1 MWRGRDGSDNVPR
14 NIGATVM
21 VQSSAEQMRRW
32 NGPAIFSFGFRPFFL
47 FGTLWVVVAMGLWLA
62 VLMGGV
68 NLPTRFD
75 SGSWHAHEF
84 LFGYLGAV
92 LAGFL
97 LTAVPNWTGRLPMV
111 GWRLAGLFALWIA
124 GRIAI
129 LLSGALPPIVAPAI
143 DLAFPIVLSG
153 LILREIIAGKNW
165 RNLIVLALLSVF
177 TLANALFHYEA
188 FVGHY
193 AAQGYGLRLGLAIAL
208 MMIAVIGGRI
218 IPSFT
223 RNWLVREQH
232 AVRPVPPMQR
242 FDKLTLLL
250 SLPILA
256 IWTLAPFLATT
267 GLCLLVFGILHVMR
281 LTRWQG
287 HHTLTEPL
295 VFVLHASYAF
305 IPLGAFALGLDQ
317 FMGNPVT
324 AGAQHLWMAGAI
336 GAMTLAVM
344 TRATLG
350 HTGRELTAGKATV
363 AIFLCVFA
371 AALMRFLTPLH
382 PGLSTLS
389 GVFWLLAFGGFVL
402 VYGPMLLWPK
412 AEHGT

>member
-1 MWRGRDGSDNVPR
+1 M
-14 NIGATVM
+14 AK
-21 VQSSAEQMRRW
+21 SSTEQMRSW
-32 NGPAIFSFGFRPFFL
+32 KGPAIFSFGFRPFFL
-47 FGTLWVVVAMGLWLA
+47 FGAIWVVAAMGLWLA
-62 VLMGGV
+62 VQMGEID
-68 NLPTRFD
+68 LPTRFD
-75 SGSWHAHEF
+75 NGAWHAHEF

-111 GWRLAGLFALWIA
+111 GWRLAGLFALWVG

-129 LLSGALPPIVAPAI
+129 LFSGTLPPLLAPTI
-143 DLAFPIVLSG
+143 DLAFPIVLGG

-165 RNLIVLALLSVF
+165 RNLIVLALLAVF
-177 TLANALFHYEA
+177 TLANALFHYESMI
-188 FVGHY
+188 GDY
-193 AAQGYGLRLGLAIAL
+193 AAQGYGLRLGLATAV

-232 AVRPVPPMQR
+232 PARPAPPMQQ

-256 IWTLAPFLATT
+256 FWTLEPFTVTT
-267 GLCLLVFGILHVMR
+267 GLCLLVFGVLHLIRMI
-281 LTRWQG
+281 RWQG
-287 HHTLTEPL
+287 HHALTEPL
-295 VFVLHASYAF
+295 VFVLHASYGF
-305 IPLGAFALGLDQ
+305 IPLGAFALGLDLIL
-317 FMGNPVT
+317 GNPGT

-350 HTGRELTAGKATV
+350 HSGRELTAGMATV

-371 AALMRFLTPLH
+371 AAFTRFLTPLH
-382 PGLSTLS
+382 PGLSILS
-389 GVFWLLAFGGFVL
+389 GIFWLLAFGGFAL
-402 VYGPMLLWPK
+402 VYGPMLLRPK
-412 AEHGT
+412 AEQGK

>member
-1 MWRGRDGSDNVPR
+1 MM
-14 NIGATVM
+14 A
-21 VQSSAEQMRRW
+21 QSSAEQMRSW

-47 FGTLWVVVAMGLWLA
+47 FGAIWVVLAMGLWLA

-68 NLPTRFD
+68 DLPTRFD
-75 SGSWHAHEF
+75 RGSWHAHEF

-97 LTAVPNWTGRLPMV
+97 LTAVPNWTGRLPIV
-111 GWRLAGLFALWIA
+111 GWRLAVLFALWCA
-124 GRIAI
+124 GRVAI
-129 LLSGALPPIVAPAI
+129 LFSQLLPYSVAPAI
-143 DLAFPIVLSG
+143 DLAFPIVLGG

-165 RNLIVLALLSVF
+165 RNLIVLALLAVF
-177 TLANALFHYEA
+177 TLANGLFHFEA
-188 FVGHY
+188 RVGEY
-193 AAQGYGLRLGLAIAL
+193 AAQGYGLRLGLATAV

-232 AVRPVPPMQR
+232 SARPAPPMQR

-256 IWTLAPFLATT
+256 IWTLQPFTVTT
-267 GLCLLVFGILHVMR
+267 GLCLLMFGVLHLMR

-287 HHTLTEPL
+287 HHTLSEPL
-295 VFVLHASYAF
+295 VCVLHASYAF
-305 IPLGAFALGLDQ
+305 VPLGAFALGLDQ
-317 FMGNPVT
+317 ILGNPGT

-350 HTGRELTAGKATV
+350 HTGHALTAGKATV
-363 AIFLCVFA
+363 AIFLCVFV

-382 PGLSTLS
+382 LGLSTLS

-402 VYGPMLLWPK
+402 VYGPMLLRTK
-412 AEHGT
+412 AEQGT

>member
-1 MWRGRDGSDNVPR
+1 MM
-14 NIGATVM
+14 A
-21 VQSSAEQMRRW
+21 QSSAEQMRSW

-47 FGTLWVVVAMGLWLA
+47 FGGVWVLFSMALWLA

-68 NLPTRFD
+68 DLPTRFD
-75 SGSWHAHEF
+75 RGSWHAHEF

-97 LTAVPNWTGRLPMV
+97 LTAVPNWTGRLPIV
-111 GWRLAGLFALWIA
+111 GWRLAGLFTLWCT
-124 GRIAI
+124 GRAAI
-129 LLSGALPPIVAPAI
+129 LFSNSLPAFVAPAI
-143 DLAFPIVLSG
+143 DLTFPIALAG

-165 RNLIVLALLSVF
+165 RNLIVLALLAVF

-188 FVGHY
+188 FAGEY
-193 AAQGYGLRLGLAIAL
+193 AAQGYGLRLGLATAL

-232 AVRPVPPMQR
+232 TAHPAPPMQR
-242 FDKLTLLL
+242 FDKATLLF

-256 IWTLAPFLATT
+256 IWTLRPFTVTT
-267 GLCLLVFGILHVMR
+267 GLCLFVFGVLHLLR
-281 LTRWQG
+281 LARWQG
-287 HHTLTEPL
+287 HHTLSEPL

-317 FMGNPVT
+317 ILGNPGT
-324 AGAQHLWMAGAI
+324 AGAQHLWMAGAL
-336 GAMTLAVM
+336 GTMTLAGQ
-344 TRATLG
+344 TRAPPG
-350 HTGRELTAGKATV
+350 HTGRALTAGKITV

-382 PGLSTLS
+382 LSLSTLS

-402 VYGPMLLWPK
+402 VFGPMLLRPH
-412 AEHGT
+412 AGQGT